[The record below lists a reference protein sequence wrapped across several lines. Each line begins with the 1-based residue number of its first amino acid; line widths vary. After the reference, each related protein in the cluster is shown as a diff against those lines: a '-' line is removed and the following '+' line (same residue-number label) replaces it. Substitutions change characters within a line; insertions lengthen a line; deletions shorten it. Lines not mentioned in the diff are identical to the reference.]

1 MSAKK
6 ICGVCLLFAVLLGVA
21 GLLLAARPAQAALT
35 VLEQEPPAC
44 LSCHENLYYNYD
56 TGKHYCLTEAATR
69 CVDCHAGDPQAL
81 DEETAHAGLV
91 VHPILNGDISRCQSC
106 HVQDAQQHV
115 DVFAALAGYSE
126 TVHIAGQAAPALP
139 SEPAEEAARPV
150 LDAKALVGMSVLLG
164 VVTFLLVLCFLT
176 NKACRLWA

>member
-6 ICGVCLLFAVLLGVA
+6 ICGVCMLFVVLLGVA
-21 GLLLAARPAQAALT
+21 GLFLAARPAQAAPA

-91 VHPILNGDISRCQSC
+91 VHPILNGDISRCQTC
-106 HVQDAQQHV
+106 HPQDAQEHV
-115 DVFAALAGYSE
+115 DTFAELAGYSAV
-126 TVHIAGQAAPALP
+126 VHVADQVPSSALP
-139 SEPAEEAARPV
+139 EEEVSQPL
-150 LDAKALVGMSVLLG
+150 LDMKTVTGLVVILSVVAG
-164 VVTFLLVLCFLT
+164 LLVLCFFT
-176 NKACRLWA
+176 NKACRG